1 MSTFVGLTCFISSAL
16 ITMLSRV
23 IFHAKSIAP
32 KKIQTGESQRHSVL
46 KVVGSSQEQSSTTP
60 NSFSDTSSSSSTS
73 YVSVLQLM
81 ERIKIGRNL
90 ISIFDFIRIG
100 RETLSLFQTCE
111 WRYVMFDKM
120 LTAALTYFG
129 ESKVEYIVLETGI
142 GGRFDSTNFF
152 DHPAACVITSISL
165 DHQALLGNT
174 LEEIAWQKAGIIK
187 PGADVFTVANQQ
199 ESVIRI
205 FRQECVKKNAKLH
218 IVDANRAEL
227 GDLALPIHYRV
238 QLENACLSSAVL
250 QHLGISREGMNSFYW
265 PCRMEAFQ
273 LPYDKLVVLDGCHNE
288 DSVIQFLSG
297 LKERYPTRKV
307 LSLFGAGDEKC
318 VSTMLAQVM
327 ERSHSVIFLRSKH
340 VRAVPASSLWDMLS
354 TYSEEIK
361 QKVVHTSIG
370 LDVREQTIDEKI
382 SFVLEYLDKIGG
394 AEEYV
399 IAVFGSLFVASEAR
413 EVLYRIEP
421 SLFGP
426 NDWVREADPT
436 SL

>member
-81 ERIKIGRNL
+81 LGNCIRVDSLTNSRHNIADEALFQKRKQFFLSIAEMNGVDQSSCRIIHVAGTKGKGSNVEYISSGLISAGKRVGIFSSPHIHTARERIKIGRNL

-218 IVDANRAEL
+218 IVDAN
-227 GDLALPIHYRV
+227 
-238 QLENACLSSAVL
+238 
-250 QHLGISREGMNSFYW
+250 
-265 PCRMEAFQ
+265 
-273 LPYDKLVVLDGCHNE
+273 
-288 DSVIQFLSG
+288 
-297 LKERYPTRKV
+297 
-307 LSLFGAGDEKC
+307 
-318 VSTMLAQVM
+318 
-327 ERSHSVIFLRSKH
+327 
-340 VRAVPASSLWDMLS
+340 
-354 TYSEEIK
+354 
-361 QKVVHTSIG
+361 
-370 LDVREQTIDEKI
+370 
-382 SFVLEYLDKIGG
+382 
-394 AEEYV
+394 
-399 IAVFGSLFVASEAR
+399 
-413 EVLYRIEP
+413 
-421 SLFGP
+421 
-426 NDWVREADPT
+426 
-436 SL
+436 